1 MKEPNMGRTDV
12 GLAARALLLAL
23 VVMAWGSR
31 PLPLYAAD
39 DDATLASGLQALV
52 AHADAASAALARG
65 DVAAARAAHAQ
76 FDSGWFDIED
86 GVRERSRDAYR
97 AIERAMDDVEF
108 GLRPDQPDVAAVQ
121 ADLAALRE
129 QVMAFVATLGTA
141 PSPAGTAAAPAAD
154 TAAAARDALR
164 PWAARIDAALSRLDA
179 GDVAGADQEFEAFR
193 TAWPDIEDGIRP
205 VSRPHYREIER
216 AMSEA
221 RATLSAPPVD
231 AAAARAALERLQSV
245 NASFLAGAPLPG
257 EPEAAAAVPT
267 VANPTPATLVDLLD
281 QMLAALDRGDV
292 AAARSDLRTFQE
304 VWLDVEGLVKARSAA
319 VYTDTENRTAEAAAA
334 LGRQPA
340 DLTGARRAITA
351 MRADLAPIAAAGA
364 SYGMWDAAIIL
375 FREGFEALLVV
386 AALVAFLQ
394 RSGNADKRRWIWA
407 GGAAGIA
414 ASIVVAILAQ
424 LVLNRAAA
432 NVSREVIEGVTG
444 LVAAAM
450 LLYVGY
456 WLHSKASLA
465 GWQEYIRARST
476 AALKRN
482 SLFGL
487 ALIAFLAVFR
497 EGAETVLFYI
507 GIAPGIST
515 ADLLAGLGVGAGGLV
530 VLAAVMLIGGVR
542 LPVRPFFLAATV
554 LIYYL
559 CIKFVGTGIHAL
571 QVSGVVSATPAPWV
585 PSSDLFG
592 VFPTWET
599 TLAQL
604 VVLLLILGWEFAPR
618 LLHGRT
624 AEAAAR

>member
-1 MKEPNMGRTDV
+1 MARMYQILIVALTLLVLVLLG
-12 GLAARALLLAL
+12 GSSRALP
-23 VVMAWGSR
+23 VS
-31 PLPLYAAD
+31 AAD
-39 DDATLASGLQALV
+39 DDAALASGLQALV

-65 DVAAARAAHAQ
+65 DVAAARAAYAQ

-97 AIERAMDDVEF
+97 AIERAMDDVQF
-108 GLRPDQPDVAAVQ
+108 GLRPDQPEVPAVQ
-121 ADLAALRE
+121 ADLAALRQ
-129 QVMAFVATLGTA
+129 QVMAFVATLGGGAATTA
-141 PSPAGTAAAPAAD
+141 PTSAPAED
-154 TAAAARDALR
+154 TGAAAREALR
-164 PWAARIDAALSRLDA
+164 PWAARVDAALGGLAA
-179 GDVAGADQEFEAFR
+179 GDVAGANREFDAFEA
-193 TAWPDIEDGIRP
+193 AWPDIEDGIRP
-205 VSRPHYREIER
+205 VSRAHYREIEH
-216 AMSEA
+216 AMGNA
-221 RATLSAPPVD
+221 RAAFKATPVD
-231 AAAARAALERLQSV
+231 VATARAALERLSAV
-245 NASFLAGAPLPG
+245 NAAFLAGAPVPG
-257 EPEAAAAVPT
+257 EAEAGAAAPT
-267 VANPTPATLVDLLD
+267 IANPTPGTLVELLD
-281 QMLAALDRGDV
+281 RVTAALDRGDV
-292 AAARSDLRTFQE
+292 AAARTELRTFQE

-319 VYTDTENRTAEAAAA
+319 TYTATENRTAEAAAA
-334 LGRQPA
+334 LNRQPPDTA
-340 DLTGARRAITA
+340 TARAVVAA

-414 ASIVVAILAQ
+414 ASVVVAILAQ

-482 SLFGL
+482 SLVGL
-487 ALIAFLAVFR
+487 AFIAFLAVFR
-497 EGAETVLFYI
+497 EGAETVLFYV
-507 GIAPGIST
+507 GIAPSIST

-530 VLAAVMLIGGVR
+530 VLAAVMMIGGVR

-571 QVSGVVSATPAPWV
+571 QVSGVAPATPAPWV

-604 VVLLLILGWEFAPR
+604 GVLVIILGWELAPR
-618 LLHGRT
+618 LLRQSS
-624 AEAAAR
+624 APAAARQS